1 MLVGFRDPAACT
13 LGLSAEEAT
22 RLIREVRLE
31 DQQQR
36 VFRPYLDNGN
46 GNVGFTL
53 HNVQKTAAG
62 GYTYVQ
68 VRRCNGIMNVC
79 VCVHVCVCMCVCAC
93 VCVCVRAC
101 VRACVCVCV

>member
-68 VRRCNGIMNVC
+68 VRRGNGIMNVC
-79 VCVHVCVCMCVCAC
+79 VCVCVRACACVTVCVCVCVCMCV
-93 VCVCVRAC
+93 
-101 VRACVCVCV
+101 